1 MVFLFTEEED
11 SEKNKNIR
19 ELVAEI
25 KISKK
30 DLVMPYFIIEDDEKS
45 FQVNNMPVLKDLK

>member
-1 MVFLFTEEED
+1 MTDFRSDGFPIHRGRRLR
-11 SEKNKNIR
+11 KNKNIR

-30 DLVMPYFIIEDDEKS
+30 DLVMPYFIIEDDEKV
-45 FQVNNMPVLKDLK
+45 FR